1 MKVSVS
7 CLGGVGE
14 IGMNMYVYETEKF
27 VLIVDCGVKFARS
40 DEPGVDIVIPDF
52 SYIESL
58 SHKKILL
65 TATHAHEDHIGAIPY
80 LLKRFPNIIISAGR
94 YTYEI
99 IKGRLNEHSLNPDY
113 AILENNSAF
122 EWGDFEITPYS
133 ISHSIHGTF
142 ALKIKI
148 SNGFTFMHMSDYKID
163 TSPVTADPFPV
174 ADFFQAGI
182 NGINCLL
189 ADSTNILNQ
198 HFTRG
203 EYSTRKHIEDI
214 FKNADGRIF
223 FTTFASNTERLQ
235 TVFDMAEKY
244 GRYTLI
250 EGASLSKHID
260 TARKMGK
267 VKIDDNFLIK
277 RKNLDSYD
285 DNKVCVI
292 ATGSQGESTSV
303 ISRIAQNDYS
313 TIKVKENDVFI
324 FSSRVIPG
332 NEHYI
337 IKVINNIYTNGGTCI
352 TVDDKPVH
360 VSGHASKADAL
371 LLLKLLNPDYLLPVH
386 GEVRHITAH
395 RNMAVEDF
403 GMSKENAIL
412 WTAGKKVT
420 FNDGI
425 LCDIEDITAGRMFVD
440 VNTQEILDIDKLK
453 IRKRLSSDGVVAVVL
468 NENNKE
474 KLKEENIF
482 ISCVGFS
489 IENEYINI
497 LKNDIVEKKLAEDN
511 INETLNDYIT
521 KIIKRFFKKRFLKR
535 PVIEII
541 NIKN

>member
-40 DEPGVDIVIPDF
+40 DEPGIDIIIPDF
-52 SYIESL
+52 SYIESV

-65 TATHAHEDHIGAIPY
+65 AATHAHEDHIGAIPY
-80 LLKRFPNIIISAGR
+80 LIKKFPEIIISAGK

-99 IKGRLNEHSLNPDY
+99 IKSRLNEHNINPDY
-113 AILENNSAF
+113 VILENNSAF

-142 ALKIKI
+142 ALKIKTAD
-148 SNGFTFMHMSDYKID
+148 GFTFMHMSDYKID

-174 ADFFQAGI
+174 KDFIQAGI
-182 NGINCLL
+182 NGVNCLL

-198 HFTRG
+198 HFTQG

-214 FKNADGRIF
+214 FKSTNGRIF

-235 TVFDMAEKY
+235 TVFDMAEKF
-244 GRYTLI
+244 GRYTVI
-250 EGASLSKHID
+250 EGSSLAKHID

-267 VKIDDNFLIK
+267 VKINDEFIIK
-277 RKNLDSYD
+277 RKNIDSFD
-285 DNKVCVI
+285 DSKICVI

-303 ISRIAQNDYS
+303 ISRISQNDYS
-313 TIKVKENDVFI
+313 SIKVKEGDVFI

-332 NEHYI
+332 SEHYI

-371 LLLKLLNPDYLLPVH
+371 LLLKILRPDYLLPVH

-395 RNMAVEDF
+395 RNMAVEDY
-403 GMSKENAIL
+403 GMSEENALL
-412 WTAGKKVT
+412 WTAGKKIT
-420 FNDGI
+420 FNDGVI
-425 LCDIEDITAGRMFVD
+425 NEIEDITAGKMFVD
-440 VNTQEILDIDKLK
+440 VNTQEILDTDKLK
-453 IRKRLSSDGVVAVVL
+453 VRKRLSSDGVVAVVL
-468 NENNKE
+468 TENNIENLNE
-474 KLKEENIF
+474 KNIF

-497 LKNDIVEKKLAEDN
+497 LKKDIVEKKLLEEN
-511 INETLNDYIT
+511 LNENLNDYIT
-521 KIIKRFFKKRFLKR
+521 KTVKRFFKKRFLKR

>member
-40 DEPGVDIVIPDF
+40 DEPGIDIIIPDF
-52 SYIESL
+52 SYIESV

-65 TATHAHEDHIGAIPY
+65 AATHAHEDHIGAIPY
-80 LLKRFPNIIISAGR
+80 LIKKFPEIIISAGR

-99 IKGRLNEHSLNPDY
+99 IKSRLNEHNVNPDY
-113 AILENNSAF
+113 VILENNSAF

-142 ALKIKI
+142 SLKIKT
-148 SNGFTFMHMSDYKID
+148 SDGFTFIHMSDYKID

-174 ADFFQAGI
+174 QEFVQTGI
-182 NGINCLL
+182 NGVNCLL

-198 HFTRG
+198 HFTQS

-214 FKNADGRIF
+214 FKNTNGRIF

-235 TVFDMAEKY
+235 TVFDMALKY
-244 GRYTLI
+244 GRYTVI
-250 EGASLSKHID
+250 EGSSLAKHID

-267 VKIDDNFLIK
+267 VKINDDFIIK
-277 RKNLDSYD
+277 RKNIDSFD
-285 DNKVCVI
+285 DNKICII

-303 ISRIAQNDYS
+303 ISRISQNDYS
-313 TIKVKENDVFI
+313 TIKVKEGDVFI

-332 NEHYI
+332 SEHYI
-337 IKVINNIYTNGGTCI
+337 IKVINNIYANGGTCI

-371 LLLKLLNPDYLLPVH
+371 LLLKLLRPDYLLPVH

-395 RNMAVEDF
+395 INMAVEDY
-403 GMSKENAIL
+403 GMSKENAVM
-412 WTAGKKVT
+412 WSAGKKVT
-420 FNDGI
+420 FNDGVI
-425 LCDIEDITAGRMFVD
+425 SHVEDITAGRMFVD
-440 VNTQEILDIDKLK
+440 VNAQEILDIDKLK
-453 IRKRLSSDGVVAVVL
+453 VRKRLSSDGVVTVVL
-468 NENNKE
+468 NENNIE
-474 KLKEENIF
+474 NLKEENIF

-497 LKNDIVEKKLAEDN
+497 LKKDIIEKKLLEEN
-511 INETLNDYIT
+511 LNESLNDYIT
-521 KIIKRFFKKRFLKR
+521 KMVKRFFKKRFLKR
-535 PVIEII
+535 PVIDII
-541 NIKN
+541 NTKI